1 MIRLAQSLKIIKIYI
16 KFLAIVV
23 LHDLASAGTSDLN
36 LFSSPLAPPTQAIF
50 MSSSMPYFV
59 YLCVFFPFSALALL
73 RGNMASG

>member
-1 MIRLAQSLKIIKIYI
+1 MIGLAPSLKIIKIHI

-23 LHDLASAGTSDLN
+23 LHDLVSADTSDLN

-50 MSSSMPYFV
+50 MPSSMPYFV
-59 YLCVFFPFSALALL
+59 YLCVFFPLFALALL